1 MAKPEEVGEEMK
13 ELTDTQ
19 KQILA
24 SKLERKQKK
33 KEKRQKKKEERQKHK
48 GSKIAFGI
56 VFLILI
62 AIGISI
68 TFVSVDK
75 EKPTGTKT
83 QVETGKITTEQKKP
97 QLVLSSDD
105 ILSSKGMYKGKEIIS
120 TQCYAENKTDQD
132 WEGSVKMTVYDTK
145 GNVVYASFDTAWIG
159 VSVKAGERDYYLAAI
174 PIEKVV
180 PYRYAG
186 IVIRWEWGRQ
196 KAEQKFSF

>member
-1 MAKPEEVGEEMK
+1 MK

-24 SKLERKQKK
+24 SKLERKQK
-33 KEKRQKKKEERQKHK
+33 QKKKKRPKKK

-68 TFVSVDK
+68 IFLSVDK

-83 QVETGKITTEQKKP
+83 QVQTGKTTTEQKKA

-105 ILSSKGMYKGKEIIS
+105 ILTSKGVYKGKEIIR

-145 GNVVYASFDTAWIG
+145 GNVIYASFDAAWIG

-174 PIEKVV
+174 PIEKVA
-180 PYRYAG
+180 PYGYAG

-196 KAEQKFSF
+196 KAEQKFRF